1 MEKFPANSLDQ
12 VKLCLLLARARTE
25 GRARGE
31 GAGAHAEAGAERRR
45 DVAEEIAAAGAV
57 AVVGSGNCDIGAH
70 PLAARFAERIDALH
84 GETGQV
90 LHLDSL
96 RGRKAQVKIFATTEH
111 PREKFAEPPG
121 GASRCKS
128 PAEKK
133 TKYQLAWGHAGT
145 VQATGRILPR
155 EGCGVKRKGH
165 KILGVGCGSP
175 LDRIHGESPEFIS
188 EIRSAGLNISDSD
201 KLIAFAFAKENT
213 REGSKKSL
221 LGKLNS
227 RLRKKAGRIGKIR
240 RKKTRIWVVRLEE
253 RPARAAIPRDALSDD
268 PVPAAFHQPAA

>member
-128 PAEKK
+128 PAKK
-133 TKYQLAWGHAGT
+133 N
-145 VQATGRILPR
+145 
-155 EGCGVKRKGH
+155 
-165 KILGVGCGSP
+165 
-175 LDRIHGESPEFIS
+175 
-188 EIRSAGLNISDSD
+188 LNTSWPGD
-201 KLIAFAFAKENT
+201 T
-213 REGSKKSL
+213 REQCKRRAEFCREKAVVSREKDTRYWGSVAVVL
-221 LGKLNS
+221 WTGFMECLRNS
-227 RLRKKAGRIGKIR
+227 FRRSGR
-240 RKKTRIWVVRLEE
+240 
-253 RPARAAIPRDALSDD
+253 
-268 PVPAAFHQPAA
+268 PV

>member
-12 VKLCLLLARARTE
+12 VRLCLLLARARTE

-128 PAEKK
+128 PAEKDLNTSWPGDTREQCK
-133 TKYQLAWGHAGT
+133 RRGEFC
-145 VQATGRILPR
+145 RE

-165 KILGVGCGSP
+165 KILGVGCRGR
-175 LDRIHGESPEFIS
+175 LDRIRGVSPEFIS

-227 RLRKKAGRIGKIR
+227 RL
-240 RKKTRIWVVRLEE
+240 
-253 RPARAAIPRDALSDD
+253 
-268 PVPAAFHQPAA
+268 